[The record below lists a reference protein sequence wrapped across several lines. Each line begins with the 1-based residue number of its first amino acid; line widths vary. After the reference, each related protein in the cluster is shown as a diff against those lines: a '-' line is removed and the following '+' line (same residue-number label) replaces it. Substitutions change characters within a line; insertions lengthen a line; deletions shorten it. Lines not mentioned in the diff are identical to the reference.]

1 MAPTVVVDLSR
12 WRPETWVGGCGGDP
26 DIGLAVYQRIDK
38 GGPNPKNT
46 RPCRAGARR
55 SILQGTTL
63 ANIKSAAKK
72 ARQAEKHRQH
82 NAALR
87 TRMRSAIKKT
97 VKATQA
103 GDATAA
109 STALQAAVPQ
119 IDTMVSKGLVHR
131 NKAARHKS
139 RLNKA
144 VKVLKAR

>member
-1 MAPTVVVDLSR
+1 
-12 WRPETWVGGCGGDP
+12 
-26 DIGLAVYQRIDK
+26 
-38 GGPNPKNT
+38 
-46 RPCRAGARR
+46 
-55 SILQGTTL
+55 L

-103 GDATAA
+103 GDGTAA

-144 VKVLKAR
+144 VKALKAR

>member
-1 MAPTVVVDLSR
+1 M
-12 WRPETWVGGCGGDP
+12 
-26 DIGLAVYQRIDK
+26 
-38 GGPNPKNT
+38 
-46 RPCRAGARR
+46 
-55 SILQGTTL
+55 

-82 NAALR
+82 NAAMR

-103 GDATAA
+103 GDGAAAGTAY
-109 STALQAAVPQ
+109 QAAVPE
-119 IDTMVSKGLVHR
+119 IDTMVSKGLIHR

-144 VKVLKAR
+144 IKALKAR

>member
-1 MAPTVVVDLSR
+1 
-12 WRPETWVGGCGGDP
+12 
-26 DIGLAVYQRIDK
+26 
-38 GGPNPKNT
+38 
-46 RPCRAGARR
+46 
-55 SILQGTTL
+55 L

-97 VKATQA
+97 VKAVKA
-103 GDATAA
+103 GEAA
-109 STALQAAVPQ
+109 PAGAAYKVAVPE

-144 VKVLKAR
+144 IKALKALKAK

>member
-1 MAPTVVVDLSR
+1 
-12 WRPETWVGGCGGDP
+12 
-26 DIGLAVYQRIDK
+26 
-38 GGPNPKNT
+38 
-46 RPCRAGARR
+46 
-55 SILQGTTL
+55 L

-87 TRMRSAIKKT
+87 TRMRTTVKNASKAIK
-97 VKATQA
+97 A

-109 STALQAAVPQ
+109 TAAYREVAPAV
-119 IDTMVSKGLVHR
+119 DRMVSKGLVHR

-144 VKVLKAR
+144 LKALSARA

>member
-1 MAPTVVVDLSR
+1 M
-12 WRPETWVGGCGGDP
+12 
-26 DIGLAVYQRIDK
+26 
-38 GGPNPKNT
+38 
-46 RPCRAGARR
+46 
-55 SILQGTTL
+55 

>member
-1 MAPTVVVDLSR
+1 
-12 WRPETWVGGCGGDP
+12 
-26 DIGLAVYQRIDK
+26 LARLISIS
-38 GGPNPKNT
+38 
-46 RPCRAGARR
+46 AGAPIAGVDDTRA
-55 SILQGTTL
+55 SVL

-72 ARQAEKHRQH
+72 ARQSEKHRQH

-97 VKATQA
+97 DKSVKS

-109 STALQAAVPQ
+109 TAALTAAVPE
-119 IDTMVSKGLVHR
+119 IDAMVSKGIVHR

-144 VKVLKAR
+144 VKALKSK